1 MPKYF
6 YSCDNCEYEHV
17 TYHGISEILK
27 DCPECNIEA
36 LVRVPQLTHSNPTG
50 DINKPSRPG
59 KIVDQFI
66 KDSKQEL
73 KTEKQKLASEV
84 YDK

>member
-6 YSCDNCEYEHV
+6 YSCDNCGYEHK
-17 TYHGISEILK
+17 TYHGINEILK
-27 DCPECNIEA
+27 DCPECNTEGLI
-36 LVRVPQLTHSNPTG
+36 RVPQITHSNSTG
-50 DINKPSRPG
+50 DSNKPSRPG

-73 KTEKQKLASEV
+73 KAEKQKIANEI